1 MLFRLAYLIK
11 MKIYNLNL
19 LQLFRIKSKILE
31 TIFCKNASTEN
42 DVILDATGRDFISKS
57 GLRTLNQTAIL

>member
-1 MLFRLAYLIK
+1 MEDWKKFLKPKLF
-11 MKIYNLNL
+11 
-19 LQLFRIKSKILE
+19 KILE